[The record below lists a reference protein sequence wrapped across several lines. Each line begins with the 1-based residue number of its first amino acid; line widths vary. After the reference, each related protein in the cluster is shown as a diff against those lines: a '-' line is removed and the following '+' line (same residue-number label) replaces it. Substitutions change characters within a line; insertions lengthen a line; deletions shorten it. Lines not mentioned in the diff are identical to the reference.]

1 MDDVKINVLNE
12 EIGYLLLQKKKLIG
26 EYGQSIVY

>member
-26 EYGQSIVY
+26 ECGQSIVY